1 VSFADFLLKTDDTGV
16 FHEIAAEQHAD
27 EAAGIVWGLFDG
39 DRLIGTHTAR
49 YLAEFD
55 RADAAD
61 AMDRPVSS
69 FTVRPV
75 AVEQGSVAA

>member
-1 VSFADFLLKTDDTGV
+1 MSFRDFLLDTDTTGV

-27 EAAGIVWGLFDG
+27 ESAGIVWGLFDG
-39 DRLIGTHTAR
+39 DRLIGTHAAR
-49 YLAEFD
+49 YLAEVD

-69 FTVRPV
+69 FAVRPV
-75 AVEQGSVAA
+75 AVEQEAAA